1 MTETYVLTAGGTGG
15 HVFPAQA
22 LAEELI
28 NRGAKVC
35 FVTDGRGDAFS
46 KRFPDVD
53 CHRVSAGAYAGLGK
67 IGKLR
72 GALKTGFGLLK
83 ALWLL
88 KKIKPAAVVGF
99 GGYASVPA
107 VYAAEMLGIP
117 VLLHEQNSVLGGANR
132 FLAKKATLIAT
143 TFPRVAKIPAGK
155 ETVHTG
161 VPVRPAIL
169 KLSDGAYSAPTEKFN
184 LLIFGGSQGARILSD
199 VVPAGLALLPD
210 EIKARLTV
218 AQQARAEDLP
228 RLKEAYENSGIAPEL
243 ASFFSD
249 MDKRLERAHL
259 VVCRAGASTIA
270 ELCTAGRPALI
281 VPILRSP
288 DSHQLHNAEFLAEN
302 GAAFLKEEPDFT
314 PETLRGFILELFND
328 PEKLIMTS
336 SNARRLAKP
345 DAVSLLADA
354 VIKTGQKKK
363 S

>member
-1 MTETYVLTAGGTGG
+1 MTDTYVLTAGGTGG

-28 NRGAKVC
+28 NRGEKVC
-35 FVTDGRGDAFS
+35 FVTDGRGGNFS
-46 KRFPDVD
+46 QRFPDAE
-53 CHRVSAGAYAGLGK
+53 CHCVSAGAYAGLGK
-67 IGKLR
+67 IGKLI
-72 GALKTGFGLLK
+72 GAVRTGFGLLQ
-83 ALWLL
+83 ALVLL
-88 KKIKPAAVVGF
+88 KKIKPAAVIGF
-99 GGYASVPA
+99 GGYASVPTA
-107 VYAAEMLGIP
+107 YAAEMLGIP

-143 TFPRVAKIPAGK
+143 TFPHVARIPDGK
-155 ETVHTG
+155 ETVYTG

-169 KLSDGAYSAPTEKFN
+169 KLSDAAYTAASDKFN

-199 VVPAGLALLPD
+199 VVPKALSLLPD
-210 EIKARLTV
+210 EVKSGLNV

-228 RLKEAYENSGIAPEL
+228 QLSKAYENSGLDPEL
-243 ASFFSD
+243 ALFFSD

-259 VVCRAGASTIA
+259 VICRAGASTLA

-302 GAAFLKEEPDFT
+302 NAAFLKEEPEFT
-314 PETLRGFILELFND
+314 PESLRDFIMELFRE
-328 PEKLIMTS
+328 PKKLILVS

-354 VIKTGQKKK
+354 ALKIGRKNN
-363 S
+363 